1 MAHRVPPVAVNPAL
15 PQHRRQL
22 AVAAA
27 IVEEPQR
34 VTLLDEI
41 EDENGIARG
50 SGIDIVGVDQHVIV
64 VVNVLE
70 MVAFAPVIECTRE
83 DEPATSA
90 SVVIDRNAGERQISP
105 APFFATLVEVGN
117 AVERRRL
124 VTYFAYRNSRDRSY
138 CATFRLHRIPSEIRK
153 YRRCQHEKRP
163 LSFELATYLW

>member
-64 VVNVLE
+64 VVNVLQI
-70 MVAFAPVIECTRE
+70 VAFAPVIECTRE
-83 DEPATSA
+83 DETATIA
-90 SVVIDRNAGERQISP
+90 SVVIDRNAGERQLSP

-117 AVERRRL
+117 ALDRRRRL
-124 VTYFAYRNSRDRSY
+124 
-138 CATFRLHRIPSEIRK
+138 PSLAHPNHPLRASSLPF
-153 YRRCQHEKRP
+153 P
-163 LSFELATYLW
+163 LS